1 MLLFSGGIDSTV
13 LASWL
18 RPERL
23 FFVDYGQVS
32 APGEERAVVSIARD
46 LGLPLDVRR
55 VDLRVFGHGTM
66 TGGAAL
72 NPDAPEFWPYRNQM
86 LITMAAMA
94 YADRAPLSIVI
105 GTVLGDDVHPD
116 GSAAFREAMAVV
128 LATQGNTT
136 LEAPG
141 AAATT
146 EQTDRYFGITPVVAG
161 LDVFLSHGRMGV
173 WPMPGLHQARASH
186 GVGCDA
192 GKPGHWMNKRGLL

>member
-1 MLLFSGGIDSTV
+1 MRVLLFSGGIDSTV

-32 APGEERAVVSIARD
+32 APGEERAAISIARD

-55 VDLRVFGHGTM
+55 VDLRAFGRGTM

-94 YADRAPLSIVI
+94 YADRAPLTIVI

-116 GSAAFREAMAVV
+116 GSAAFREAMTVV

-141 AAATT
+141 GAATT
-146 EQTDRYFGITPVVAG
+146 EQLIAISGSP
-161 LDVFLSHGRMGV
+161 LSLLGWTFSCHTGEWACGRCRGCIKHEQVMA
-173 WPMPGLHQARASH
+173 WAATQESQAI
-186 GVGCDA
+186 G
-192 GKPGHWMNKRGLL
+192 